1 MRRLPTFFLLLCIT
15 LSCTREDGR
24 AAPPTGGSGG
34 VKTSAAAAGTPA
46 PSANDL
52 QAKVPGFPLEEVPPY
67 VRSDLVAAAQD
78 EFVYDGSPSTLAG
91 CLKDNL
97 PCKEHASRGMTLIAS
112 ELAGGASR
120 AEALAAYNRYFG
132 SFPQE
137 KRAQL
142 DLSTAP
148 CEGPSNAPITIVEFA
163 DFQCPHCAATRPMLH
178 ELVQSRPDVR
188 LCFKHFPLAGH
199 PFAVSAAQAA
209 VFASRKGKFWQVA
222 DLLFQNQ
229 DKLSNDE
236 IKRIVGSAGLDPA
249 ELVKAV
255 GSGEL
260 NGVVEK
266 DKAEGE
272 KLGIEG
278 TPTLFVNGRSLGFGI
293 TPDLLL
299 FTLGD
304 ELEWK
309 TSGGKWS
316 SG

>member
-1 MRRLPTFFLLLCIT
+1 MRRALLFLPVCVLA

-24 AAPPTGGSGG
+24 AAPPGGGSGG
-34 VKTSAAAAGTPA
+34 GRSTVAPVKTAAAA
-46 PSANDL
+46 DL
-52 QAKVPGFPLEEVPPY
+52 QAQLPGFPLGEVPPY
-67 VRSDLVAAAQD
+67 VRSELVAAAQD

-91 CLKDNL
+91 CLKDDL
-97 PCKEHASRGMTLIAS
+97 PCKGHAIRGLTMIAS
-112 ELAGGASR
+112 ELAGGATR
-120 AEALAAYNRYFG
+120 AQALAGYNRYFG
-132 SFPQE
+132 SFPAD
-137 KRAQL
+137 KRASI

-148 CEGPSNAPITIVEFA
+148 CEGPADARITIVEFA

-178 ELVQSRPDVR
+178 QLVESRSDVR
-188 LCFKHFPLAGH
+188 LCFKHYPLPGH
-199 PFAVSAAQAA
+199 PLAVSAAQAS
-209 VFASRKGKFWQVA
+209 VFAHRKGKFWEVA

-229 DKLSNDE
+229 ERLSTDE
-236 IKRIVGSAGLDPA
+236 IKRIVGSVGLDPA

-255 GSGEL
+255 ASGEL
-260 NGVVEK
+260 DSVVEK

-304 ELEWK
+304 ELEW
-309 TSGGKWS
+309 TANGGKWS